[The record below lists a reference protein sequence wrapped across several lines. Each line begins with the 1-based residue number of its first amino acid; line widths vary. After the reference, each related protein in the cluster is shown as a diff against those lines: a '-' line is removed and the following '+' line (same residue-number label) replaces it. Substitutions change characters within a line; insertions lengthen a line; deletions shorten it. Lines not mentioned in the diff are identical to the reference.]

1 MTEEQARRSAKA
13 LALGMDI
20 TFYVVRSREG
30 HVLPVQLPSDDCE
43 ILAIFTPPSEG
54 GINSWR
60 SRAGA
65 GSADGLNYRV

>member
-43 ILAIFTPPSEG
+43 ILATVAPP
-54 GINSWR
+54 R
-60 SRAGA
+60 SVGRRRKP
-65 GSADGLNYRV
+65 SVQT